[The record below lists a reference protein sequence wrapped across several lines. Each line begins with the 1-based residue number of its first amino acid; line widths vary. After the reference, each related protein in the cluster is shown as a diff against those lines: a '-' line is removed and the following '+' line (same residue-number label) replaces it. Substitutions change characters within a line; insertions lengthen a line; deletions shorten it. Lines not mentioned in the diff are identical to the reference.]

1 MARLL
6 FTAKDFG
13 SLADPLDPS
22 TTKKLEDLIGM
33 PVQYM
38 QQSHSNNVSV
48 VSKIG
53 LPQADTDSLISSSKE
68 FALAVRVADCMP
80 LLLYSKNLVAAVH
93 VGRKGLLNEVA
104 LKTIEKM
111 KTLSSEQIT
120 GVVGP
125 HICGDCYEVDEQM
138 ATQIHQ
144 THPATGGKKN
154 HLNLFAGLKE
164 QLAGIPVENMNI
176 CTMENQ
182 RYFSYRARKD
192 DARQVGVIAL

>member
-13 SLADPLDPS
+13 SFADQINPPS
-22 TTKKLEDLIGM
+22 IKKLADLIGM
-33 PVQYM
+33 PVQLM

-48 VSKIG
+48 VSKLG
-53 LPQADTDSLISSSKE
+53 LVQADTDSLISSSKE

-111 KTLSSEQIT
+111 KTLSSELIT

-164 QLAGIPVENMNI
+164 QLVGITVENMSV

-192 DARQVGVIAL
+192 DGRQVGVIAL

>member
-6 FTAKDFG
+6 FTSRKFG
-13 SLADPLDPS
+13 SLADPLS
-22 TTKKLEDLIGM
+22 NENLSHLSKLLSR
-33 PVQYM
+33 PVQVM
-38 QQSHSNNVSV
+38 QQVHGDQVVVVDALTKTSTADALVTNN
-48 VSKIG
+48 
-53 LPQADTDSLISSSKE
+53 KE
-68 FALAVRVADCMP
+68 IALAVRVADCLP
-80 LLLYSKNLVAAVH
+80 LLMYSEKVVAAVH
-93 VGRKGLLNEVA
+93 VGRKGLVNKVA
-104 LKTIEKM
+104 VNAVNQMEK
-111 KTLSSEQIT
+111 LGAREIQ

-154 HLNLFAGLKE
+154 YLNLFAGLKE
-164 QLAGIPVENMNI
+164 QLVGIPVENMNI

>member
-1 MARLL
+1 MNRYLL
-6 FTAKDFG
+6 EVYLSWKQLKHYYCD
-13 SLADPLDPS
+13 
-22 TTKKLEDLIGM
+22 
-33 PVQYM
+33 
-38 QQSHSNNVSV
+38 SV

-53 LPQADTDSLISSSKE
+53 LLQADTDSLISPSKE

-80 LLLYSKNLVAAVH
+80 LLLYSKNVVAAVH

-104 LKTIEKM
+104 LKTVEKM

-125 HICGDCYEVDEQM
+125 HICGDCYEVGEQM

-144 THPATGGKKN
+144 IHPATGGKKN
-154 HLNLFAGLKE
+154 YLNLFAGLKE